1 MTETP
6 SDTQCTI
13 GELIRHWG
21 RTFADKPAIICNNE
35 AFSYG
40 AFVAELDAIAHRL
53 DERGGAEGLRVV
65 VSIGDKKAFIVAM
78 LGVMS
83 AGAVAVPVVGESTA
97 TIAEIAGQTD
107 ADLILHD
114 TEDENAFG
122 ELQTLLYPF
131 AGGTAGASVAGRDAD
146 ITDPAV
152 ILFTSGTQNHRKG
165 VVLSHANLNA
175 TGDYLNR
182 FLDVDPDIREYVI
195 APPFHAF
202 GFGRVRSVLMAGGT
216 VVFDTGEFNALR
228 LIRGIETHACNSL
241 SCVSATIILLVEKFY
256 ARTKAFAQ
264 NIRWMEIGSQP
275 MQRDQKNLI
284 CDTFTN
290 ARTAFNYGMTEAS
303 RSTLIDFNRERHRL
317 DSSGRAAP
325 GTEIRVCD
333 KQRRPVAKG
342 KLGVIE
348 MRGPHIALGYW
359 RNDALWAKVCVDGW
373 FRSDDVGY
381 MDSDGYL
388 YYVGRSDDLL
398 NIGGEI
404 VAPTDLEYSLRQRLG
419 DEEFVILGE
428 SDRFRGE
435 VPVICFERDDGSELE
450 WSKLMKSLIG
460 AVPNKFLPRK
470 GYVTSQ
476 FPRTAVG
483 KIKRA
488 QLREKINSGELTKI
502 KQAS

>member
-1 MTETP
+1 MAKTP
-6 SDTQCTI
+6 SASESTI

-21 RTFADKPAIICNNE
+21 RMSADKPAIICNNE

-40 AFVAELDAIAHRL
+40 AFVEELDAILRHL
-53 DERGGAEGLRVV
+53 DEAGIARGGRVV
-65 VSIGDKKAFIVAM
+65 IAISDKKAFIVAM

-83 AGAVAVPVVGESTA
+83 AGAVAVPVVGESA
-97 TIAEIAGQTD
+97 AAIVDIADHTD
-107 ADLILHD
+107 AELMLHD
-114 TEDENAFG
+114 GEDEDLFG
-122 ELQTLLYPF
+122 DLPRQRYPF
-131 AGGTAGASVAGRDAD
+131 TSDTVIGDAMRLHSD
-146 ITDPAV
+146 IADPAV
-152 ILFTSGTQNHRKG
+152 ILFTSGTQSHRKG

-182 FLDVDPDIREYVI
+182 FLYVDPDIREYVI

-216 VVFDTGEFNALR
+216 VVFDAGEFNALR
-228 LIRGIETHACNSL
+228 AIRGIETHACNSL
-241 SCVSATIILLVEKFY
+241 SCVSATIILLVEKFRG
-256 ARTKAFAQ
+256 RTESFAQ

-275 MQRDQKNLI
+275 MQRDQKKLI
-284 CDTFTN
+284 CDTFAS

-303 RSTLIDFNRERHRL
+303 RSTLIDFNQERSRL

-325 GTEIRVCD
+325 GTELRICD
-333 KQRRPVAKG
+333 EQRQLMTTG

-359 RNDALWAKVCVDGW
+359 RDDTLWAKACVDGW

-381 MDSDGYL
+381 MDNEGYL

-398 NIGGEI
+398 NVGGEI
-404 VAPTDLEYSLRQRLG
+404 VAPTDLEYALRQRLG
-419 DEEFVILGE
+419 DEEFIILGE
-428 SDRFRGE
+428 SDRIRGE
-435 VPVICFERDDGSELE
+435 VPVICFERSDATNLE
-450 WSKLMKSLIG
+450 WPELMKTLIG

-470 GYVTSQ
+470 GYVAPQ

-488 QLREKINSGELTKI
+488 QLRNQIKFGELTEI
-502 KQAS
+502 ERTN